1 MKNFILIISIIF
13 LTSCGYSTVYKQ
25 QEKSD
30 IQITLEAT
38 SGNNTINNLIKSKI
52 KKYNSNSVKNNFNI
66 SVNSNFTKT
75 VLSRDTTGKASDFKL
90 NLIVEFTVRFED
102 NIKYFIFE
110 ENLNIE
116 NSSDTYEQNNYENSI
131 KNNFVNSIIEK
142 LILKLILLK

>member
-13 LTSCGYSTVYKQ
+13 LTSCGYSAVYKQ

-142 LILKLILLK
+142 LILKLILLR

>member
-1 MKNFILIISIIF
+1 MKNFILIILIIF
-13 LTSCGYSTVYKQ
+13 LTSCGYSAVYKQ

-30 IQITLEAT
+30 IQITLEA
-38 SGNNTINNLIKSKI
+38 SRGNNTINNLIKTKI
-52 KKYNSNSVKNNFNI
+52 KKYNSKSVKNNFNI

-75 VLSRDTTGKASDFKL
+75 VLSRDATGKASDFKL

>member
-13 LTSCGYSTVYKQ
+13 LTSCGYSAVYKQ